1 MLGKVRGSDSQM
13 SQSRAAPSP
22 SSARG
27 SNDTDVNTPKSV
39 GKRRA
44 LRGSSWEV
52 KLKTPECRAPQEGIH
67 GRTWEGQGS
76 LQLQTRPLSW

>member
-1 MLGKVRGSDSQM
+1 MLGKVRGSDSGM
-13 SQSRAAPSP
+13 SQSRAPPSP

-27 SNDTDVNTPKSV
+27 SNDTEVNTPQSV

-52 KLKTPECRAPQEGIH
+52 KLKTPKRLRRGFTDRGRRGGRGREEGL
-67 GRTWEGQGS
+67 GGGQG
-76 LQLQTRPLSW
+76 